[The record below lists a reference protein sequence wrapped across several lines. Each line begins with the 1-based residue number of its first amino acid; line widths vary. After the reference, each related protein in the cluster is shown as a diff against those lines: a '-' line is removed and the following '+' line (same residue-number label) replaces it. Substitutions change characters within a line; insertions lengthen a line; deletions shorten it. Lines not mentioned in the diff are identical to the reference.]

1 MLSRHFFSS
10 FITLVALLLI
20 LPAHAQDTQPSTPSF
35 QELEAE
41 SRAIKAEVLDLEAE
55 LSALEQDIHYPA
67 STRWTVFVTATE
79 GNSAQLQQIELQMD
93 GRSIAN
99 HQYSAQEQQALR
111 KGGAH
116 RLYIGSI
123 SPGEH
128 PVTVRYTS
136 LTAGQTVNNSTN
148 FVVSKPVGPR
158 LLELRW
164 QPESDES
171 KRLSHKSYADTP

>member
-1 MLSRHFFSS
+1 MLSRQFFSP
-10 FITLVALLLI
+10 FVTLIALFLV
-20 LPAHAQDTQPSTPSF
+20 LPAYAQDAQPPTPSF

-67 STRWTVFVTATE
+67 PTRWTVFVTAAE
-79 GNSAQLQQIELQMD
+79 ANSAQLEQIELQMG
-93 GRSIAN
+93 GRIIAS
-99 HQYSAQEQQALR
+99 HQYTAQEQQALR

-116 RLYIGSI
+116 RLYIGSM

-136 LTAGQTVNNSTN
+136 LTGVQAVNNSSN
-148 FVVSKPVGPR
+148 FIVSKPAGPR
-158 LLELRW
+158 LLELHW